1 MNINMDWIILIV
13 AGLCETGFT
22 YCLGRANNKP
32 FSVCK
37 VGDYSQVDLTAD
49 YVFIGK
55 TDEER
60 SLVCE
65 TPLAPANTIEREDG
79 WRAFR
84 IEGVARRLGRERPV

>member
-1 MNINMDWIILIV
+1 MQLKVI
-13 AGLCETGFT
+13 
-22 YCLGRANNKP
+22 NKP

-37 VGDYSQVDLTAD
+37 VGDYSLVDLTAD

-65 TPLAPANTIEREDG
+65 TPLAPANRTDGGLSASKAYSTSRSSAFCRRFPRYWPRPASASSPSRPTTPTIS
-79 WRAFR
+79 
-84 IEGVARRLGRERPV
+84 